1 MIRPE
6 VETLFAATRD
16 REIKSAKARIEAYEL
31 DLESETDPEDRRW
44 LLSRIDKMQI
54 RIDDA
59 RNDYRLSCLE
69 FSA

>member
-16 REIKSAKARIEAYEL
+16 REIKSAKARIENYESEL
-31 DLESETDPEDRRW
+31 TTETDPDERQW
-44 LLSRIDKMQI
+44 LLSRIEKM
-54 RIDDA
+54 DA
-59 RNDYRLSCLE
+59 RIVAARNEYRLSCLE